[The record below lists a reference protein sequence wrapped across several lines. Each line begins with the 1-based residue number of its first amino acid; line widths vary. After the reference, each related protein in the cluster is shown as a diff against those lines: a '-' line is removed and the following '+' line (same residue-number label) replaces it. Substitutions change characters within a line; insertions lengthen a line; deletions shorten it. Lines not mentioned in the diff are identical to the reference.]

1 MASKYSTGTFIPKN
15 PQKLVGNQRP
25 HWRSSW
31 EATMMQFLDN
41 HPSVINWASECF
53 KIPYRN
59 PLTGKNTVYIPDF
72 FVVYQDKNGN
82 KRGEL
87 IEVKPKKETMI
98 EAAKSKRD
106 KAFVILNTA
115 KWQAAMAFCAKQG
128 LNFRVINEDQ
138 LMINKGNQ
146 LKKKR

>member
-15 PQKLVGNQRP
+15 PKKIVGNQKIIF
-25 HWRSSW
+25 RSSW
-31 EATMMQFLDN
+31 EMVMMQFLDN

-82 KRGEL
+82 KRGDL
-87 IEVKPKKETMI
+87 IEVKPKKETMM

-106 KAFVILNTA
+106 KAFVILNTE
-115 KWQAAMAFCAKQG
+115 KWKAAMAFCAKNG

-138 LMINKGNQ
+138 IFKQNG
-146 LKKKR
+146 KKK